1 MIKVDE
7 KLFKSLKIL
16 FSLGFIPFLTFGT
29 IILYDI
35 NALFLLPIG
44 ASFLLFLIYS
54 KVNFSE
60 TIIKLRGDVN
70 QIQVGW
76 ETEPLT
82 KLDEIEEKMNVD
94 YNGKGDLTEW
104 NKMIKLL
111 KESKVWRQRVEDDEY
126 LGAWEPNGRTSNTGH
141 YNTGYSN
148 NNTNNN
154 NKRG

>member
-60 TIIKLRGDVN
+60 TLIKLRGDVN

-82 KLDEIEEKMNVD
+82 KLGTVENRL
-94 YNGKGDLTEW
+94 NGETNEDNDLSEW
-104 NKMIKLL
+104 NTMLKLL
-111 KESKVWRQRVEDDEY
+111 KESKGWTHRVLADENA
-126 LGAWEPNGRTSNTGH
+126 GAWYQNKRESNTGN
-141 YNTGYSN
+141 YNN
-148 NNTNNN
+148 
-154 NKRG
+154 

>member
-7 KLFKSLKIL
+7 KLFKSLKFL
-16 FSLGFIPFLTFGT
+16 FSLDFLPFLTFGS

-60 TIIKLRGDVN
+60 TLIKLRGDVN
-70 QIQVGW
+70 HIQVGW

-82 KLDEIEEKMNVD
+82 KLGTVENRL
-94 YNGKGDLTEW
+94 NGETNEDNDLSEW
-104 NKMIKLL
+104 NTMLKLL
-111 KESKVWRQRVEDDEY
+111 KESKGWTHRVLADENA
-126 LGAWEPNGRTSNTGH
+126 GAWYQNKKEHNTGN
-141 YNTGYSN
+141 YN
-148 NNTNNN
+148 
-154 NKRG
+154 K